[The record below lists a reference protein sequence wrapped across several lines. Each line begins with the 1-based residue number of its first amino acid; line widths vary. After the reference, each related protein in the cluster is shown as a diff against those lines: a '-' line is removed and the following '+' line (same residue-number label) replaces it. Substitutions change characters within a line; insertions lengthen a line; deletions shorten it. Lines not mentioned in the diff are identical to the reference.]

1 MRVKGKKKRGQVL
14 VQNEVDRSLAKE
26 AQLQQ
31 KIEEMDSLTFELA
44 DEVRET
50 NCKRRSDHK
59 NEKNFKQLLH
69 RRLNRSKE
77 LIKR

>member
-50 NCKRRSDHK
+50 NCKRRSDNK